1 MIECKIKIKLDDFML
16 DAKFTIP
23 DKGIT
28 VVFGDSGSGKTTL
41 LRVIAGLEKSDD
53 GYLKVGDSVWQK
65 GDNFVPTHKR
75 QIGYVFQDAALF
87 DHLDVKGNL
96 GYVIKRTDGLNKD
109 FIESIYTLLEIKSL
123 LNRST
128 IQLSGGE
135 KQRVAIARALLGNP
149 KILLLDEPLSAL
161 DLKRKNE
168 ILPYLDSLHNQ
179 LDIPILYV
187 THSQDET
194 SRLADH
200 LMLIENGKIIGNGPV
215 NEMLTRFDMPMA
227 RSNEAISIFDA
238 KVINRDPEFSLMYL
252 EFSGGQFVV
261 PDNGMPIESLVRIR
275 VAARDVSLTKK
286 KQTDTSILNI
296 FPAVVEEIA
305 PESKAQIIVRLSMG
319 GVVLLSCLTRK
330 SASTLELE
338 IGLSIFV
345 QVKSV
350 AILS

>member
-1 MIECKIKIKLDDFML
+1 MIECRINIQLEGFKL

-28 VVFGDSGSGKTTL
+28 VVFGPSGSGKTTL
-41 LRVIAGLEKSDD
+41 LRAIAGLEKSDT
-53 GYLKVGDSVWQK
+53 GFLKVGDSIWQS
-65 GDNFVPTHKR
+65 DHNFVPTHKR

-87 DHLDVKGNL
+87 DHLNVEGNL
-96 GYVIKRTDGLNKD
+96 DYVIKRKTGLTED
-109 FIESIYTLLEIKSL
+109 FIDSIYTLLDIKPL
-123 LNRST
+123 INRST
-128 IQLSGGE
+128 VQLSGGE
-135 KQRVAIARALLGNP
+135 KQRIAIARALLTNP

-168 ILPYLDSLHNQ
+168 ILPYLDSLHSQ

-200 LMLIENGKIIGNGPV
+200 LMLIEDGKIIGNGPI
-215 NEMLTRFDMPMA
+215 NEMLTRFDLPL
-227 RSNEAISIFDA
+227 SHSGDAISIFDA
-238 KVINRDPEFSLMYL
+238 RVMSRDTDFNLMDL
-252 EFSGGQFVV
+252 EFKGGQFIV
-261 PDNGMPIESLVRIR
+261 PDNKLPIESLVRIR
-275 VAARDVSLTKK
+275 VAARDVSITKK

-296 FPAVVEEIA
+296 FPAVVEEMV
-305 PESKAQIIVRLSMG
+305 PEGDAQVMVRLTLN
-319 GVVLLSCLTRK
+319 GVTLLACLTRK
-330 SASTLELE
+330 SASSLKLDQ
-338 IGLSIFV
+338 GLSVFI

>member
-1 MIECKIKIKLDDFML
+1 M
-16 DAKFTIP
+16 
-23 DKGIT
+23 
-28 VVFGDSGSGKTTL
+28 
-41 LRVIAGLEKSDD
+41 
-53 GYLKVGDSVWQK
+53 Y
-65 GDNFVPTHKR
+65 KR
-75 QIGYVFQDAALF
+75 
-87 DHLDVKGNL
+87 
-96 GYVIKRTDGLNKD
+96 
-109 FIESIYTLLEIKSL
+109 
-123 LNRST
+123 
-128 IQLSGGE
+128 
-135 KQRVAIARALLGNP
+135 
-149 KILLLDEPLSAL
+149 
-161 DLKRKNE
+161 
-168 ILPYLDSLHNQ
+168 
-179 LDIPILYV
+179 
-187 THSQDET
+187 QDET
-194 SRLADH
+194 SRLADY

-215 NEMLTRFDMPMA
+215 NEMLTRFDLPMA

-261 PDNGMPIESLVRIR
+261 PDNGMSIESLVRIR

-305 PESKAQIIVRLSMG
+305 PEGKAQIIVRLTMG

-330 SASTLELE
+330 SASPLGLE

>member
-1 MIECKIKIKLDDFML
+1 MIECKLNIQLEGFKL
-16 DAKFTIP
+16 DAKFIIP

-28 VVFGDSGSGKTTL
+28 VVFGPSGSGKTTL
-41 LRVIAGLEKSDD
+41 LRAIAGLEKSDT
-53 GYLKVGDSVWQK
+53 GFLKVGDSIWQS
-65 GDNFVPTHKR
+65 DHNFVPTHKR

-87 DHLDVKGNL
+87 DHLNVEGNL
-96 GYVIKRTDGLNKD
+96 NYVIKRKTGLTKE
-109 FIESIYTLLEIKSL
+109 FIDSIYTLLDIKPL
-123 LNRST
+123 INRST
-128 IQLSGGE
+128 VQLSGGE
-135 KQRVAIARALLGNP
+135 KQRVAIVRALLSNP

-168 ILPYLDSLHNQ
+168 ILPYLDSLHNL

-296 FPAVVEEIA
+296 FSAVVEEIA
-305 PESKAQIIVRLSMG
+305 PESKAQIIVRLTMG
-319 GVVLLSCLTRK
+319 GVILLSCLTRK
-330 SASTLELE
+330 SASTLGLE

>member
-96 GYVIKRTDGLNKD
+96 GYVIKRTDGINKD

-128 IQLSGGE
+128 VQLSGGE
-135 KQRVAIARALLGNP
+135 KQRVAIARALLANP

-200 LMLIENGKIIGNGPV
+200 LMLIEDGKIIGNGPV

-261 PDNGMPIESLVRIR
+261 PDNGMSIESLVRIR

-296 FPAVVEEIA
+296 FSAVVEEIV
-305 PESKAQIIVRLSMG
+305 PEGKAQIIVRLSMG
-319 GVVLLSCLTRK
+319 RVILLSCLTRK
-330 SASTLELE
+330 SASKLGLE

>member
-128 IQLSGGE
+128 VQLSGGE
-135 KQRVAIARALLGNP
+135 KQRVAIARALLANP

-227 RSNEAISIFDA
+227 QSNEAISIFDA

-261 PDNGMPIESLVRIR
+261 PDNGMSIESLVRIR